1 RGRDMSGVEAS
12 GAPLHVPGPEGP
24 WEEVCDRFE
33 SAGRAVVH
41 TTWGEWLTAALLD
54 PELRG
59 LLGRD
64 RPRCRH
70 NPAAAGRLAFAVSR
84 VVMKHTAAAVLHTAP
99 AALDIAYLPG
109 GQPTLRG
116 FGGELWLSLAHT
128 EELIVVA
135 VSRSGPVGVD
145 TESVTRRVSF
155 EALHGQVCTPQEAAL
170 LAALPDDRR
179 AARFLR
185 LWTLKEAYTKALGQ
199 GMRRGFGTV
208 GFRWDGD
215 GRAVLADDSPAARAW
230 TFTTCLV
237 RDRYLVSEAGQ
248 DTGRD
253 TGRDSGRDTGRV
265 PGLDAGRVPD
275 RDAGRDAGRVE
286 DRLRGDPGPLAR
298 TGLPPAQ
305 TVRSWGLGTPV
316 GDERGR

>member
-1 RGRDMSGVEAS
+1 MNDVPPS
-12 GAPLHVPGPEGP
+12 GAPLHVAGPEGP
-24 WEEVCDRFE
+24 WDDVCERFE
-33 SAGRAVVH
+33 SVGRAVVH

-64 RPRCRH
+64 RPRYRRT
-70 NPAAAGRLAFAVSR
+70 PAAAGRLAFAMSR
-84 VVMKHTAAAVLHTAP
+84 VVMKHTAGAVLCTAP
-99 AALDIAYLPG
+99 SALDIAYLPG

-135 VSRSGPVGVD
+135 VSRRGPVGVD

-155 EALHGQVCTPQEAAL
+155 EALHEQMCTPREAEL
-170 LAALPDDRR
+170 LAALPADRR

-215 GRAVLADDSPAARAW
+215 GRAALADDSPAARAW
-230 TFTTCLV
+230 SFSTHLV
-237 RDRYLVSEAGQ
+237 QDRYLVSEAWH
-248 DTGRD
+248 
-253 TGRDSGRDTGRV
+253 
-265 PGLDAGRVPD
+265 DAGH
-275 RDAGRDAGRVE
+275 DASHAGGRGTGQVE
-286 DRLRGDPGPLAR
+286 DRLRGDPDPLAR

-305 TVRSWGLGTPV
+305 TVRFWGLGAPV

>member
-1 RGRDMSGVEAS
+1 MSGVEPS
-12 GAPLHVPGPEGP
+12 GAPLHVAGPEGP
-24 WEEVCDRFE
+24 WDEVCERFE
-33 SAGRAVVH
+33 SVGRAVVH

-64 RPRCRH
+64 RPRYRQ

-84 VVMKHTAAAVLHTAP
+84 VVMKHTAAAVLYTTP
-99 AALDIAYLPG
+99 TALDLAYLPG

-116 FGGELWLSLAHT
+116 FAGELWLSLAHT

-135 VSRSGPVGVD
+135 VSRRGPVGVD

-155 EALHGQVCTPQEAAL
+155 EALHGQVCTPQEAEL

-215 GRAVLADDSPAARAW
+215 GHAVLADDSPAARSW
-230 TFTTCLV
+230 SFTTSLV
-237 RDRYLVSEAGQ
+237 RDRYLVSEACNTTGQ
-248 DTGRD
+248 A
-253 TGRDSGRDTGRV
+253 
-265 PGLDAGRVPD
+265 PGQ
-275 RDAGRDAGRVE
+275 VE
-286 DRLRGDPGPLAR
+286 DRLRDDPDALAQTGPS
-298 TGLPPAQ
+298 PAQ
-305 TVRSWGLGTPV
+305 TVRSWGDWSPG

>member
-1 RGRDMSGVEAS
+1 MTGVKAS
-12 GAPLHVPGPEGP
+12 GAPLHVAGPEGP
-24 WEEVCDRFE
+24 WDEVCDRFE
-33 SAGRAVVH
+33 SVGRAVVH
-41 TTWGEWLTAALLD
+41 TTWGEWLTVALLD

-64 RPRCRH
+64 RPRYRQ

-84 VVMKHTAAAVLHTAP
+84 VVMKHTAAAVLYTAP
-99 AALDIAYLPG
+99 ADLDIAYLPG

-135 VSRSGPVGVD
+135 VSRVGPVGVD
-145 TESVTRRVSF
+145 AESVTRRVSF
-155 EALHGQVCTPQEAAL
+155 EALHGQVCTPQEAEL
-170 LAALPDDRR
+170 LASLTDDRR

-199 GMRRGFGTV
+199 GMRRGFATV

-215 GRAVLADDSPAARAW
+215 GRAVLADDAPAARAW
-230 TFTTCLV
+230 SFTTCLV
-237 RDRYLVSEAGQ
+237 QDRYLVSEAC
-248 DTGRD
+248 RD
-253 TGRDSGRDTGRV
+253 TGRETTQGRGHATGQ
-265 PGLDAGRVPD
+265 
-275 RDAGRDAGRVE
+275 VE
-286 DRLRGDPGPLAR
+286 DRLRDDPGPLAR

-305 TVRSWGLGTPV
+305 TVRSWGLGAPV